1 MATHVGVLEQG
12 RLIQFGSPREIYEN
26 PVSISAAAR
35 LGQPK
40 INILPADLFGH
51 APTGATSIGLRPEQI
66 RQGEGEASTVQR
78 IERLGDQTRL
88 HLSFRGHE
96 IVTVTDP
103 HTGLRPGDTLKIRPE
118 RPYFFDSIGQR
129 TQ

>member
-1 MATHVGVLEQG
+1 MDD
-12 RLIQFGSPREIYEN
+12 SPLAANTGCTICAPLADAFTN
-26 PVSISAAAR
+26 VSVSAASR

-40 INILPADLFGH
+40 INILPADLFGQ
-51 APTGATSIGLRPEQI
+51 APATATSIGLRPEQI
-66 RQGEGEASTVQR
+66 RQCEGEASTVSR

-88 HLSFRGHE
+88 HLAFRGHE

-103 HTGLRPGDTLKIRPE
+103 HTVLKPGDILRIRPE
-118 RPYFFDSIGQR
+118 KPYFFDAAGQR